1 MKKKEFS
8 IAQNGINATNKK
20 KYFII
25 FMSIQFSIA
34 QNGINATNK
43 KEIFLLFS

>member
-1 MKKKEFS
+1 MKKKE
-8 IAQNGINATNKK
+8 
-20 KYFII
+20 
-25 FMSIQFSIA
+25 FSIA